1 MVGAIIS
8 LDNQPLLKEA
18 RVLSIFCLP
27 LFPFCHLVIFTVS
40 LKRQSCVC
48 CFFTVLV
55 YTVGHPLGLTSQMQM
70 FRPTPLYS
78 QSCKPPDTGP
88 QILQKIALLFV
99 LPLAELTHLK
109 LAARRYFCAEVTIQ
123 PISFCY
129 TVI

>member
-1 MVGAIIS
+1 MVRAIIS
-8 LDNQPLLKEA
+8 LDNQPPLKEA

-27 LFPFCHLVIFTVS
+27 RFPFCHLVIFTGN
-40 LKRQSCVC
+40 LKRQNCLFV
-48 CFFTVLV
+48 FFTLLV

-70 FRPTPLYS
+70 LRPTPLYS

-88 QILQKIALLFV
+88 QILQKITLLFF
-99 LPLAELTHLK
+99 LQLAELTHLK
-109 LAARRYFCAEVTIQ
+109 PATRRCFCTEVTIQ